1 MTVVFLQGS
10 PEPDWRQLRIL
21 MADGDLRFQSW
32 SQQVLLHKGV
42 NNFYTAATSDDALA
56 ILRRVGM
63 DLLLID
69 VFLDGAAAGRFLRL
83 LRDPTKS
90 PNATLPIVL
99 MSKSGDPKLL
109 RDACEAGVENVLR
122 KPTSQSEFLKR
133 LISTLKQPRRI
144 VWVDTY
150 IGPERRRAADP
161 NYSGPERRGVAKK
174 IEIAPTKAPARP
186 AAGAAIPPPGIARPT
201 KTATPAD
208 GGFGLSPVGAGA
220 TILPPVGGGLAPKPA
235 IGVPPVGTRGGD
247 AGSMADILAERKRET
262 NLPAMRVPPVGSRG
276 ADAPQIGDAVALKR
290 ETQLPTMR
298 VPPVGSR
305 GADTPQI
312 GDAVALKRETQL
324 PTMRVPPVGSRGA
337 DIDMSDIMAD
347 LRRETQAPAKP
358 RPAAP
363 AAAPPPAEEEIAVT
377 DILARLRS
385 EQETLTHDIEAA
397 REAERRAALEA
408 AQSGAYDDVP
418 AERDDA
424 DAWDAVIEDLQEGA
438 EVEAE
443 EEQAFEAPEAAEE
456 SEPEG
461 EEQEIDLDAGEVED
475 DEEVPE
481 RAGDVAVD
489 VARVLDQH
497 QAWLAS
503 KGAEGERAFLAGEDL
518 TGRDFT
524 GVDLSSADLRDCNLT
539 DAILNETNLE
549 AADLRG
555 ATLTGAKCKG
565 TNFNVAKLRRVDF
578 YKSNLRGAALRG
590 ADLAG
595 AVLTAAI
602 VDDADMAGANLFQSV
617 LAGADLTRAQGLVQR
632 QLLSVKGD
640 RHTRLPAGL
649 RIAKTGT

>member
-1 MTVVFLQGS
+1 
-10 PEPDWRQLRIL
+10 
-21 MADGDLRFQSW
+21 
-32 SQQVLLHKGV
+32 
-42 NNFYTAATSDDALA
+42 
-56 ILRRVGM
+56 
-63 DLLLID
+63 
-69 VFLDGAAAGRFLRL
+69 
-83 LRDPTKS
+83 
-90 PNATLPIVL
+90 
-99 MSKSGDPKLL
+99 
-109 RDACEAGVENVLR
+109 
-122 KPTSQSEFLKR
+122 

-144 VWVDTY
+144 VWVDSY
-150 IGPERRRAADP
+150 IGPDRRRAANP

-186 AAGAAIPPPGIARPT
+186 AVGAAIPPPGIARPT

-208 GGFGLSPVGAGA
+208 SGFGLSPGGAGA
-220 TILPPVGGGLAPKPA
+220 NILPPVGGGPAPKPA

-247 AGSMADILAERKRET
+247 ADSMADILAEMKRET
-262 NLPAMRVPPVGSRG
+262 SLPA
-276 ADAPQIGDAVALKR
+276 
-290 ETQLPTMR
+290 MR

-312 GDAVALKRETQL
+312 VDAVALKSETQL

-358 RPAAP
+358 RPTAP

-385 EQETLTHDIEAA
+385 EQETLAHDIEAA
-397 REAERRAALEA
+397 RETERRAALEA
-408 AQSGAYDDVP
+408 AQSGAYDEVP

-424 DAWDAVIEDLQEGA
+424 EAWDAAIEDLQESD

-443 EEQAFEAPEAAEE
+443 EEQEFEAPEAAEE

-461 EEQEIDLDAGEVED
+461 EEQEIDLGAGEAAD
-475 DEEVPE
+475 DEEAPE
-481 RAGDVAVD
+481 CCGDVAVD

-497 QAWLAS
+497 QTWLAS
-503 KGAEGERAFLAGEDL
+503 KGTEGKRAFLAGEDL
-518 TGRDFT
+518 SGRDFT

-590 ADLAG
+590 TDLAG
-595 AVLTAAI
+595 AILTAAI

-632 QLLSVKGD
+632 QLLSVEGD

-649 RIAKTGT
+649 RIARTGT

>member
-42 NNFYTAATSDDALA
+42 NNFYTAATSDDAMA

-69 VFLDGAAAGRFLRL
+69 AFIDGATAGRFLRV

-90 PNATLPIVL
+90 PNPSLPIVL

-109 RDACEAGVENVLR
+109 RNSCEAGVENVLR
-122 KPTSQSEFLKR
+122 KPTSQAEFLKR
-133 LISTLKQPRRI
+133 LISTLRQPRRI

-150 IGPERRRAADP
+150 IGPDRRRAADP

-174 IEIAPTKAPARP
+174 VEVAPAKAPARP
-186 AAGAAIPPPGIARPT
+186 AAGDAPPPPGIARPT
-201 KTATPAD
+201 KTATPAT
-208 GGFGLSPVGAGA
+208 GIGLSPGEGGA
-220 TILPPVGGGLAPKPA
+220 TILPPVGGGLAPKPS
-235 IGVPPVGTRGGD
+235 IGVPPVGSRGGD
-247 AGSMADILAERKRET
+247 AGSMADILAEMKRET
-262 NLPAMRVPPVGSRG
+262 SLPAMRVPPVGSRG
-276 ADAPQIGDAVALKR
+276 ADV
-290 ETQLPTMR
+290 
-298 VPPVGSR
+298 
-305 GADTPQI
+305 
-312 GDAVALKRETQL
+312 
-324 PTMRVPPVGSRGA
+324 
-337 DIDMSDIMAD
+337 DMSDVLAD

-363 AAAPPPAEEEIAVT
+363 AAAAPPAEEEIAVT

-408 AQSGAYDDVP
+408 AQNGAFDDVP

-424 DAWDAVIEDLQEGA
+424 DAWDAAIEDLQESEGT
-438 EVEAE
+438 EGEYEDEYAE
-443 EEQAFEAPEAAEE
+443 EAEAPEAATEK
-456 SEPEG
+456 SEAEG
-461 EEQEIDLDAGEVED
+461 EEQEIDLGAGEAAD

-481 RAGDVAVD
+481 RSGDVAVD

-578 YKSNLRGAALRG
+578 YKSNLRGA
-590 ADLAG
+590 
-595 AVLTAAI
+595 VLTAAI
-602 VDDADMAGANLFQSV
+602 VDDADMAGANLFHSV
-617 LAGADLTRAQGLVQR
+617 LAGADLTRAHGLVQR
-632 QLLSVKGD
+632 QLTSVKGD